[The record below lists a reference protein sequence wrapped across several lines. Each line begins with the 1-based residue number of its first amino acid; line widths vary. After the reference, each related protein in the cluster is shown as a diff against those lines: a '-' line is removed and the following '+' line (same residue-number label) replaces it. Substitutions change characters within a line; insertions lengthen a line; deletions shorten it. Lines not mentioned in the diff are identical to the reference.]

1 MSFNS
6 LLAVAGN
13 EAANVATRSPMT
25 EMLIM
30 FFLFLGMWFI
40 LIAPQRKR
48 QKKHD
53 EMIHNLKNGDKILT
67 SAGIYGEIVGIRDDR
82 FNVKIADHTTV
93 ELHKSCVT
101 TKF

>member
-1 MSFNS
+1 
-6 LLAVAGN
+6 
-13 EAANVATRSPMT
+13 
-25 EMLIM
+25 MLIM

-53 EMIHNLKNGDKILT
+53 EMVRALKNGDKILT
-67 SAGIYGEIVGIRDDR
+67 TSGFYGEIVGVRDDR
-82 FNVKIADHTTV
+82 FNVKIADHTIV

-101 TKF
+101 AKL

>member
-1 MSFNS
+1 MFSYLIS
-6 LLAVAGN
+6 TADAAAVT
-13 EAANVATRSPMT
+13 ATRSMGT

-53 EMIHNLKNGDKILT
+53 EMIRELKNGDKILT
-67 SAGIYGEIVGIRDDR
+67 NSGFYGEIVGVKEDR
-82 FNVKIADHTTV
+82 FNVKIADHTVV

-101 TKF
+101 AKL

>member
-1 MSFNS
+1 MSLYTILTAAS
-6 LLAVAGN
+6 SDSALA
-13 EAANVATRSPMT
+13 ATRSPGT

-53 EMIHNLKNGDKILT
+53 EMIRELKNGDKILT
-67 SAGIYGEIVGIRDDR
+67 TSGIYGEIVGVRNDR
-82 FNVKIADHTTV
+82 FDVKIADHTVV

-101 TKF
+101 AKI